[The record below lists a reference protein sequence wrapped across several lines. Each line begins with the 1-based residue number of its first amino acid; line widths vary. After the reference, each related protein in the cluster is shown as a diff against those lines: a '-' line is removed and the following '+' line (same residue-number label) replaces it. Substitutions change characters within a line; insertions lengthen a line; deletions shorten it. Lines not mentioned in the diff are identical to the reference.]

1 MEEIETWVE
10 ALNHYDEQRYD
21 EALEVFE
28 ANADT
33 SKIYFNI
40 GMIYATLR
48 DHERAVGCAL
58 LACCRDVD

>member
-10 ALNHYDEQRYD
+10 ALNHYDEQRYE

-48 DHERAVGCAL
+48 DHERAVSCAQF
-58 LACCRDVD
+58 ACF